1 MFTTLLNLMGMM
13 FLLIMTGFLLRKF
26 GFITDAG
33 KKSITDILLYAILPC
48 NIIKAFT
55 TELGTD
61 HWNDFAILLAIAIFV
76 QIMALFICRFMYNR
90 MNPGKSI
97 SMQRYV
103 PTPDSLV
110 IRCQKVYLEIQ
121 DYYLHPFSCFLRE
134 S

>member
-76 QIMALFICRFMYNR
+76 QIMALFICRFM
-90 MNPGKSI
+90 SI
-97 SMQRYV
+97 SMQQYV

>member
-1 MFTTLLNLMGMM
+1 MM

-48 NIIKAFT
+48 NIIKALQQSWERIIGMT
-55 TELGTD
+55 S
-61 HWNDFAILLAIAIFV
+61 AILLAIAIFV

-90 MNPGKSI
+90 MNPGRRKSI

>member
-1 MFTTLLNLMGMM
+1 MM

-90 MNPGKSI
+90 MNPGEKEVYQYARWI
-97 SMQRYV
+97 YTGVDRYKITAWRRLGFPV
-103 PTPDSLV
+103 
-110 IRCQKVYLEIQ
+110 
-121 DYYLHPFSCFLRE
+121 H
-134 S
+134 

>member
-61 HWNDFAILLAIAIFV
+61 HWNDFAILLAIGNLCTDCGTV
-76 QIMALFICRFMYNR
+76 HL
-90 MNPGKSI
+90 
-97 SMQRYV
+97 
-103 PTPDSLV
+103 
-110 IRCQKVYLEIQ
+110 
-121 DYYLHPFSCFLRE
+121 
-134 S
+134 